1 MGVFRDA
8 MTEAMA
14 LRGLA
19 PKTCSTYLS
28 WVRRLVK
35 FCRVVPDQLTTD
47 QVRAYLLYLTQ
58 ERKLSFSTFNQA
70 LNAARFFFLDVL
82 HRPFIVEGLRYQKPP
97 RRLPVVMSEEEVSR
111 LLAAAVSLR
120 DRALLETAY
129 ATGMR
134 VGEVT
139 RLLITDLDSGR
150 MVIRIEQGKGR
161 KDRYVMLSQSL
172 LLTLRAHW
180 RESKPR
186 VFLFPGADGKRPL
199 SISAAQKVFKQ
210 AKQRA
215 GIQKPVSFHTIR
227 HSFATHLLEDGVNV
241 RKIQALLG
249 HRSLHTTERYTHVT
263 ENYLHE
269 MRSPLDR
276 LRSKEAPRQRA

>member
-1 MGVFRDA
+1 MGVYRDA
-8 MTEAMA
+8 MEQALA

-19 PKTCSTYLS
+19 PKTCSAYLS
-28 WVRRLVK
+28 WVRRLVQ
-35 FCRVVPDQLTTD
+35 FSRVAPDQLTTE
-47 QVRAYLLYLTQ
+47 QVRAFLLHLTQ

-70 LNAARFFFLDVL
+70 LNGSRFFFLDVL
-82 HRPFIVEGLRYQKPP
+82 NRPFVVEGLRYQKPP
-97 RRLPVVMSEEEVSR
+97 RRLPVVMSDEEVLR
-111 LLAAAVSLR
+111 LLEAAESLR
-120 DRALLETAY
+120 DRALLETSY

-139 RLLITDLDSGR
+139 RLLITDIDSGR
-150 MVIRIEQGKGR
+150 MVVRVEQGKGR

-172 LLTLRAHW
+172 LLTLRAYW
-180 RESKPR
+180 RESKPQG
-186 VFLFPGADGKRPL
+186 FLFPGAGGTKPL

-276 LRSKEAPRQRA
+276 LRSKETPPRA

>member
-8 MTEAMA
+8 MSEAMA
-14 LRGLA
+14 LRGFA
-19 PKTCSTYLS
+19 SKTRSAYLS
-28 WVRRLVK
+28 WVRRLVQ
-35 FCRVVPDQLTTD
+35 FCRVVPDQLTTE
-47 QVRAYLLYLTQ
+47 QVRAFLLHLTQ
-58 ERKLSFSTFNQA
+58 ERKLSVSTFNQA
-70 LNAARFFFLDVL
+70 LNAVRFFFLEVL
-82 HRPFIVEGLRYQKPP
+82 HRPFVIEGLHYQKPP
-97 RRLPVVMSEEEVSR
+97 RRLPVVMNDGEMSR
-111 LLAAAVSLR
+111 LLAAAESLR

-150 MVIRIEQGKGR
+150 MAIRVDQGKGR
-161 KDRYVMLSQSL
+161 KDRYLMLSQSL
-172 LLTLRAHW
+172 LLTLRAYW

-186 VFLFPGADGKRPL
+186 VFLFPGEGGNKPL
-199 SISAAQKVFKQ
+199 SVSAAQKVFNK
-210 AKQRA
+210 AKARA
-215 GIQKPVSFHTIR
+215 GISKPVSFHTIR

-249 HRSLHTTERYTHVT
+249 HRSLHTTERYTHVS

-276 LRSKEAPRQRA
+276 LRSKEAAQQK

>member
-8 MTEAMA
+8 MEQALA

-19 PKTCSTYLS
+19 PKTRSAYLS
-28 WVRRLVK
+28 WVRRLVR

-47 QVRAYLLYLTQ
+47 QVRAFLLHLTQ

-70 LNAARFFFLDVL
+70 LNAARFFFLEVL
-82 HRPFIVEGLRYQKPP
+82 KRPFVVEGLRYQKPP
-97 RRLPVVMSEEEVSR
+97 RRLPVVMNDEEVSR

-120 DRALLETAY
+120 DRALLETGY

-150 MVIRIEQGKGR
+150 MAIRVDQGKGR

-172 LLTLRAHW
+172 LETLRAYW

-186 VFLFPGADGKRPL
+186 VFLFPGLGGKKPL
-199 SISAAQKVFKQ
+199 CVSAAQKAFERARLQ
-210 AKQRA
+210 A
-215 GIQKPVSFHTIR
+215 GIKKPVSFHTLR
-227 HSFATHLLEDGVNV
+227 HSFATHLIENGTSV
-241 RKIQALLG
+241 RTVQALLG
-249 HRSLHTTERYTHVT
+249 HRSLQTTQRYLHLAQ
-263 ENYLHE
+263 NYLHQTT
-269 MRSPLDR
+269 SPLDR
-276 LRSKEAPRQRA
+276 LRKEAPAPA